1 MKKMLRGMGISILVY
16 CVVIGII
23 WVTIDLCGGDIFKS
37 PMGLFIGVSVICGI
51 FATYINNEID

>member
-23 WVTIDLCGGDIFKS
+23 WFTVNLCGGDFFKS
-37 PMGLFIGVSVICGI
+37 PTVLFIGTGVVCGI
-51 FATYINNEID
+51 FAHYINEELD